1 MISKMQAA
9 QIIDKLTEL
18 TQHNLIKWESGHPAP
33 YMNGPDSRVDLVYT
47 TEHIGRQVRI
57 YLYHFKFYLDEDRYT
72 WDSEINFE
80 FIDNSGNS
88 LGMLPKTP
96 NAFDL
101 LRSIQYQNPQVGHFY
116 DDLFK

>member
-18 TQHNLIKWESGHPAP
+18 TQHNQIKWESGHPEP

-57 YLYHFKFYLDEDRYT
+57 YLNNFKFYLDEDRYA
-72 WDSEINFE
+72 WDSEVNFE
-80 FIDNSGNS
+80 FIDNFGNS

-101 LRSIQYQNPQVGHFY
+101 LRAVQYQNPQIGQFY
-116 DDLFK
+116 NDLFK